1 MQFLLIL
8 LTFSLL
14 TKFYLTQMPTTTTNS
29 IPTMCRT
36 TLDCPSGC
44 CKKAIS
50 NSENYNLYGK
60 TNISCLPPIS
70 STSRWRFS
78 AGFSDVFLVPRCPAR
93 PWTAAGSHSRGSRGD
108 SLDTSG
114 RRRRNL
120 GAGLC
125 RVNFTI
131 MISS

>member
-14 TKFYLTQMPTTTTNS
+14 TKFYSTQMPTTTTNA

-50 NSENYNLYGK
+50 NSENYNLYGYIYSG
-60 TNISCLPPIS
+60 TCAA
-70 STSRWRFS
+70 S
-78 AGFSDVFLVPRCPAR
+78 APRDTEPCSENCPCRNGLVC
-93 PWTAAGSHSRGSRGD
+93 TE
-108 SLDTSG
+108 
-114 RRRRNL
+114 NFF
-120 GAGLC
+120 C
-125 RVNFTI
+125 RKCSKICMNGEI
-131 MISS
+131 YNK